1 MTEEFIEQFLLE
13 AQSHSGLPA
22 VNDISLYYVTALSAI
37 VAPDDLLDHIMNE
50 FLNAYMKVTHEL
62 YRRNKTWKSYDW

>member
-1 MTEEFIEQFLLE
+1 MTEEFIKQFLLE
-13 AQSHSGLPA
+13 AQSRSGLPA

-50 FLNAYMKVTHEL
+50 FLNDYMKVTHEF